1 VSDVFLGL
9 GANEGDRESNIKTA
23 LDMLNQ
29 TDGIFITAV
38 SSIYE
43 TKSLSKDNQPD
54 YLNCVIRIDTDLDPH
69 ALLDITQSIEAA
81 LGRESGAHML
91 PRPMDIDILLYDDTD
106 LQSEHLM
113 IPHSRLKARRFVL
126 EPLLEID
133 PDAVDPQT
141 SRPLKESLA
150 KVHSQEV
157 RKFKDRSEVWDV

>member
-1 VSDVFLGL
+1 MSDVFLGL
-9 GANEGDRESNIKTA
+9 GANEGDREANIRTA

-43 TKSLSKDNQPD
+43 TKSLSKEEQPD

-69 ALLDITQSIEAA
+69 TLLNITQSIEEAM
-81 LGRESGAHML
+81 GRESGAHML

-113 IPHSRLKARRFVL
+113 IPHSRLKFRRFVL
-126 EPLLEID
+126 EPLLEIE
-133 PDAVDPQT
+133 PDAVDPLT
-141 SRPLKESLA
+141 SRPLEESLA
-150 KVHSQEV
+150 KVRSQEV
-157 RKFKDRSEVWDV
+157 SKYKDRTEVWDV

>member
-9 GANEGDRESNIKTA
+9 GANEGDRESNIKKA

-43 TKSLSKDNQPD
+43 TKSLYKEDQPD
-54 YLNCVIRIDTDLDPH
+54 YLNCVARIDTDLDPH
-69 ALLDITQSIEAA
+69 ALLDVTQSIEAA
-81 LGRESGAHML
+81 LGRDSGAHML

-113 IPHSRLKARRFVL
+113 IPHSRLKTRRFVL

-133 PDAVDPQT
+133 PDALDPLT
-141 SRPLKESLA
+141 SRSLRESLS
-150 KVHSQEV
+150 KVKSQEV
-157 RKFKDRSEVWDV
+157 SKYKDRTEVWDV